1 MPARSNIRAVNT
13 KTPDTTVNRWIAFA
27 GVMLLIGGT
36 LNVIESIAMLADD
49 DRFDAAELLFSNL
62 TTWGIIHLVVG
73 ALQFL
78 AAGLLFQKRA
88 GGVILAITMA
98 SISGIAHFVTIG
110 IYPLWSVTVMVI
122 NFAIV
127 FGLLSNDDAFG

>member
-1 MPARSNIRAVNT
+1 MSARSNIRAVNT
-13 KTPDTTVNRWIAFA
+13 TKETSVQKWVTFA

-49 DRFDAAELLFSNL
+49 GRFNEASLLFANL
-62 TTWGIIHLVVG
+62 TAWGIVHMIVG
-73 ALQFL
+73 GLQFL
-78 AAGLLFQKRA
+78 AASLLFQRRA
-88 GGVILAITMA
+88 GGVVLAITMA
-98 SISGIAHFVTIG
+98 SLSGIAHFMTIG

-122 NFAIV
+122 NFAII

>member
-13 KTPDTTVNRWIAFA
+13 TKETSVNKWITFA
-27 GVMLLIGGT
+27 GVMLMIGGT

-49 DRFDAAELLFSNL
+49 DRFNAAELLFANL

-73 ALQFL
+73 GLQFL
-78 AAGLLFQKRA
+78 AAGLLFQRRA
-88 GGVILAITMA
+88 GGVVLAITMA
-98 SISGIAHFVTIG
+98 SISGIAHFMTIG